1 MPNAEG
7 MTKPEIRKD
16 RAIWSF
22 VIRPLFRHSSF
33 VIRHSR
39 LSRPSGGDTA
49 LLILVALVFCRTAF
63 AIEPLEEIVEQK
75 YDVEAN
81 ATLSVANT
89 DGSIRVYGTETPQ
102 ISIQAIKKAYAPERL
117 EKIVVEVKATRN
129 GVAITT
135 SFPPRKNPLSDR
147 SGTVDYIIIVPQTI
161 RITQL
166 ELVNGELLVEGLRGG
181 SATAHLVNGWL
192 CGHNCFGDLNL
203 RLETGRIDLAYDW
216 WESDKFSV
224 KASSTRGNVRA
235 ILPSDAALS
244 LNATALEGRIA
255 NGFDAKKISGGDVI
269 HSVATVIGTDAEAA
283 ISLDAGRGNIR
294 IDKTD

>member
-1 MPNAEG
+1 MN
-7 MTKPEIRKD
+7 D
-16 RAIWSF
+16 R
-22 VIRPLFRHSSF
+22 P
-33 VIRHSR
+33 
-39 LSRPSGGDTA
+39 A
-49 LLILVALVFCRTAF
+49 LLAIAIAASMALFFSRNLF
-63 AIEPLEEIVEQK
+63 AIEPLEDIVEQK
-75 YDVEAN
+75 YDVDAN

-89 DGSIRVYGTETPQ
+89 DGSIRIYGAETPQ
-102 ISIQAIKKAYAPERL
+102 ISILAIKKAYTPERL
-117 EKIVVEVKATRN
+117 EKIVVDIKATRN
-129 GVAITT
+129 SVAITT
-135 SFPPRKNPLSDR
+135 SFPSRKNALSDR
-147 SGTVDYIIIVPQTI
+147 SGTVDYIIVVPQTT

-192 CGHNCFGDLNL
+192 CGHNCFGDLNFK
-203 RLETGRIDLAYDW
+203 LETGRIDLAYDW

-255 NGFDAKKISGGDVI
+255 NGFDPKKSSGGDVI

-283 ISLDAGRGNIR
+283 ISLEAGRGNIR